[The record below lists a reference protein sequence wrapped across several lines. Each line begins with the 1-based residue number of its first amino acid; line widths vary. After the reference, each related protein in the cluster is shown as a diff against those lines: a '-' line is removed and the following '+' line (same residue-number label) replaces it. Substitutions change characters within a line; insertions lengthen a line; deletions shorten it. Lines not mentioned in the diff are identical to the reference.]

1 MEYILNKLPV
11 KTTNNFK
18 VNDLKIDLEIPEITG
33 MKKYSISNNDSL
45 DINQDIIEDK
55 LVSKIG
61 LEFSKYLSVDITIPK
76 NIRINDSVILEY
88 EFSNDDVL
96 IDKINFNYEENS
108 SCNFIIIYKSV
119 DNNKHFHHLLSRI
132 NSNIN
137 SKGSITYINLLNDI
151 SDNFIAIEN
160 DSLISSTISNNI
172 IDIGSNIKVNNVY
185 SNVYNN
191 ATNYLNNIYLGSNNN
206 IIDMNYY
213 LNNIGENSKNIM
225 RVEGAINDNTKKV
238 FRGTIDFIEGC
249 KNSIGDENENCV
261 LLSDNVISRSLPQM
275 LCHEEDVV
283 GSHGVSS
290 GKVDEDK
297 LFYIMTHGY
306 SRKDAEKLIVMA
318 NFSKILSNISD
329 NKIRDEIINIIE
341 DRI

>member
-1 MEYILNKLPV
+1 MIA
-11 KTTNNFK
+11 
-18 VNDLKIDLEIPEITG
+18 
-33 MKKYSISNNDSL
+33 SNN
-45 DINQDIIEDK
+45 
-55 LVSKIG
+55 
-61 LEFSKYLSVDITIPK
+61 
-76 NIRINDSVILEY
+76 
-88 EFSNDDVL
+88 
-96 IDKINFNYEENS
+96 NS
-108 SCNFIIIYKSV
+108 E
-119 DNNKHFHHLLSRI
+119 
-132 NSNIN
+132 
-137 SKGSITYINLLNDI
+137 GSITYINLLNDI

-306 SRKDAEKLIVMA
+306 SKKDAEKLIVMA

-329 NKIRDEIINIIE
+329 NNIRDEITNIVE
-341 DRI
+341 DKI

>member
-45 DINQDIIEDK
+45 DINQDITEDK

-151 SDNFIAIEN
+151 SD
-160 DSLISSTISNNI
+160 
-172 IDIGSNIKVNNVY
+172 
-185 SNVYNN
+185 
-191 ATNYLNNIYLGSNNN
+191 
-206 IIDMNYY
+206 
-213 LNNIGENSKNIM
+213 
-225 RVEGAINDNTKKV
+225 TKY
-238 FRGTIDFIEGC
+238 I
-249 KNSIGDENENCV
+249 DENREILNELEEILV
-261 LLSDNVISRSLPQM
+261 NKKGDDAYEKVKRSD
-275 LCHEEDVV
+275 
-283 GSHGVSS
+283 
-290 GKVDEDK
+290 
-297 LFYIMTHGY
+297 
-306 SRKDAEKLIVMA
+306 RK
-318 NFSKILSNISD
+318 
-329 NKIRDEIINIIE
+329 
-341 DRI
+341 